1 MLNNNTINILK
12 KNIEKH
18 GIEISF
24 KRKPKNAYGEIDN
37 NADFSI
43 IATIRGI
50 FHESNNFF
58 NAVITT
64 DKGSVETKKTP
75 AILTAF
81 ENKALLQKDDICDIN
96 GTQYRIASFYDADL
110 SNKFVDISLELIW
123 NG

>member
-1 MLNNNTINILK
+1 MLNKNTINIIK
-12 KNIEKH
+12 RNIEKH

-37 NADFSI
+37 NTDFSV

-58 NAVITT
+58 NAVIMA

-75 AILTAF
+75 AILTVF

-96 GTQYRIASFYDADL
+96 GTQYRITSFYDADL
-110 SNKFVDISLELIW
+110 SNKFVDISLELI
-123 NG
+123 